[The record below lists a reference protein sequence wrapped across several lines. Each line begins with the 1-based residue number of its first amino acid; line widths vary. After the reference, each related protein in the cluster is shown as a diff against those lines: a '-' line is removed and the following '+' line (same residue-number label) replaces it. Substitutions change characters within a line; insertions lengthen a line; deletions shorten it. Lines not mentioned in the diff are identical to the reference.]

1 MKWSVV
7 ITVVVALG
15 VVAGGGYVLIHQRE
29 IRVEVLGVQ
38 PPATREQTEA
48 DRARRDI
55 GTYKDAKH
63 PSFPGSEKKE

>member
-1 MKWSVV
+1 MKFSVV

-15 VVAGGGYVLIHQRE
+15 VVVGGGYYLIQQRE
-29 IRVEVLGVQ
+29 IRVEVPGVQ
-38 PPATREQTEA
+38 PSATRDQTQA
-48 DRARRDI
+48 DRARQDI

>member
-1 MKWSVV
+1 MKFSVV

-15 VVAGGGYVLIHQRE
+15 VVIGGGYYLIQQRE
-29 IRVEVLGVQ
+29 IRVEVSGVQ
-38 PPATREQTEA
+38 PSATRKQTQA
-48 DRARRDI
+48 DRARLDI